1 MNFLAKVV
9 KKNVRPFK
17 VWLDQKQPSRGVL
30 KKGVLKIY
38 SKFTREHPCRS
49 AISVKFQSNFS
60 EIALRHGRSPI
71 NLLYI
76 FRTPFP
82 KNTSDG
88 LLLLGSLLIIKILS
102 KTAPLI
108 SKHSPPSLSLCILYF
123 LFHSARNTF
132 AICPFICNGRLQN
145 FLIPDKK

>member
-30 KKGVLKIY
+30 KKEVLKIY

-88 LLLLGSLLIIKILS
+88 LLFAWFLIDHKNTIKNRSTDLQAFPS
-102 KTAPLI
+102 Q
-108 SKHSPPSLSLCILYF
+108 SLSLYL
-123 LFHSARNTF
+123 LF
-132 AICPFICNGRLQN
+132 PF
-145 FLIPDKK
+145 P